1 MVIDASVWVG
11 YFVRS
16 DVHHRVTREWMAQQL
31 AEGSALVGPGLVLAE
46 VAGAIAR
53 LAADPAEGKK
63 ALESLLAPQ
72 GIGIGLEVVTWDAHD
87 EEEAAALASDLLL
100 RGADA
105 HYVLAA
111 RLDSMPLISWDD
123 QQLARAGALVP
134 VGRPGEPLRWPASP
148 AN

>member
-1 MVIDASVWVG
+1 MIDASVWVA

-16 DVHHRVTREWMAQQL
+16 DLHHRVTREWMARQL

-63 ALESLLAPQ
+63 ALGLLLAPQ
-72 GIGIGLEVVTWDAHD
+72 GVGIGLEVVTWKAEE

-111 RLDSMPLISWDD
+111 RLHSMPLVSWDD
-123 QQLARAGALVP
+123 QQLARAGALIP
-134 VGRPGEPLRWPASP
+134 VGHPGEPLHRPRAGR
-148 AN
+148 

>member
-1 MVIDASVWVG
+1 VVIDASVWVG

-16 DVHHRVTREWMAQQL
+16 DPHHLVTREWMARQL
-31 AEGSALVGPGLVLAE
+31 AVGAALMGPGLVLAE

-53 LAADPAEGKK
+53 LAADPAEGKR
-63 ALESLLAPQ
+63 ALGLLLAAQ
-72 GIGIGLEVVTWDAHD
+72 GVGIGLEVVTWEAHE
-87 EEEAAALASDLLL
+87 EEEAAVLSSDLLL

-111 RLDSMPLISWDD
+111 HLNSMPLISWDD

-134 VGRPGEPLRWPASP
+134 VGRPGESLRWPGTKR
-148 AN
+148 

>member
-1 MVIDASVWVG
+1 MIDASVWVA
-11 YFVRS
+11 YLVRS
-16 DVHHRVTREWMAQQL
+16 DLHHSATREWMARQL
-31 AEGSALVGPGLVLAE
+31 AEGAELVGPGLVLAE

-53 LAADPAEGKK
+53 LAADPAAGKK
-63 ALESLLAPQ
+63 ALEFLLAPR
-72 GIGIGLEVVTWDAHD
+72 GVGIGLEVVTWEAQE

-111 RLDSMPLISWDD
+111 SVHSTPLISWDD

-134 VGRPGEPLRWPASP
+134 VGRPGEPLHWPSP
-148 AN
+148 PGS